1 MNTKFFSAAVLVM
14 TVMMTACSNDDNVS
28 EARRPAEVSNAKTVL
43 VYIAG
48 GNDLSRAVEPDLKEM
63 KEGSKQLGENDNLLV
78 FVRRYNNGSQPW
90 LARIKNG
97 VVTDS
102 VSLSDMGITSSD
114 GEQRA
119 SDPCCDGWCDA
130 LCLQPLSRR

>member
-63 KEGSKQLGENDNLLV
+63 KEGSINSWG
-78 FVRRYNNGSQPW
+78 FPRFIGP
-90 LARIKNG
+90 
-97 VVTDS
+97 
-102 VSLSDMGITSSD
+102 
-114 GEQRA
+114 
-119 SDPCCDGWCDA
+119 
-130 LCLQPLSRR
+130 